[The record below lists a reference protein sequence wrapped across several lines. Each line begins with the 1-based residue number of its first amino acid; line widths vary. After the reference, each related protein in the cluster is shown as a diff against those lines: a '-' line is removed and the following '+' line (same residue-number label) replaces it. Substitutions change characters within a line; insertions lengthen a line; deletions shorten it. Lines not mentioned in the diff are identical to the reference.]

1 MRAVVLL
8 ALAVVCVTEVQ
19 SQDLE
24 SAVQGLSFDLG
35 SGVDDTD
42 EIQEVTGGKLTTYTS
57 SYSRSPYSHF
67 YLFRFFFL

>member
-1 MRAVVLL
+1 MRAVFLL

-24 SAVQGLSFDLG
+24 SAVQSLSFDLG

-42 EIQEVTGGKLTTYTS
+42 EIQEVTGGKLTT
-57 SYSRSPYSHF
+57 
-67 YLFRFFFL
+67 